1 MSRFFPKPVLH
12 IGCSFSC
19 QITDGT
25 DSLIQKLLLGSF
37 SQKQQITDRKRP
49 HFLRGFHPGTECVLC
64 PAFENLMP
72 SLPKSLL
79 VEIPTFYCESQLS
92 VNLVFQLMSS
102 SYRVRIDQ
110 RSACHIQKYLINGKG
125 LPYKD
130 AKEAQNGR

>member
-49 HFLRGFHPGTECVLC
+49 HFLRDFIREQSVY
-64 PAFENLMP
+64 
-72 SLPKSLL
+72 SVRLL
-79 VEIPTFYCESQLS
+79 KI
-92 VNLVFQLMSS
+92 
-102 SYRVRIDQ
+102 
-110 RSACHIQKYLINGKG
+110 
-125 LPYKD
+125 
-130 AKEAQNGR
+130 